1 MSLITSKNLF
11 QLDKY
16 VWEEYLDLFV
26 LNQKLSRDCPHQK
39 SFKIL
44 SNEGFASSNTKN
56 LKDAFDIET
65 EYF

>member
-1 MSLITSKNLF
+1 MASINLF

-16 VWEEYLDLFV
+16 AWEEYLDLFV
-26 LNQKLSRDCPHQK
+26 LNQELPRDCPHQK

-56 LKDAFDIET
+56 LKDAFDI
-65 EYF
+65 